1 MVLLFMMYVAI
12 EWSDLVL
19 YPVSFP
25 LNICMG
31 GNKPGNIG
39 RFKTLTSGWPESGCD
54 QSTHVCVTIQSHDEH
69 NIPSL
74 LAVQSDQNSHKV
86 IAADKNQ

>member
-31 GNKPGNIG
+31 GNTPGNIG
-39 RFKTLTSGWPESGCD
+39 RFKTLTSGC
-54 QSTHVCVTIQSHDEH
+54 
-69 NIPSL
+69 L
-74 LAVQSDQNSHKV
+74 KSD
-86 IAADKNQ
+86 ATNQHMYV

>member
-19 YPVSFP
+19 HPVSFS

-31 GNKPGNIG
+31 GNEPGNIG
-39 RFKTLTSGWPESGCD
+39 RFKTLTSGC
-54 QSTHVCVTIQSHDEH
+54 
-69 NIPSL
+69 L
-74 LAVQSDQNSHKV
+74 K
-86 IAADKNQ
+86 ADATNQHMYV

>member
-25 LNICMG
+25 LNVCMG
-31 GNKPGNIG
+31 GNEPGNSE
-39 RFKTLTSGWPESGCD
+39 RFKTLTSGC
-54 QSTHVCVTIQSHDEH
+54 
-69 NIPSL
+69 L
-74 LAVQSDQNSHKV
+74 K
-86 IAADKNQ
+86 ADATNQHMYV

>member
-25 LNICMG
+25 LNTCMG

-39 RFKTLTSGWPESGCD
+39 RFKTLTSGC
-54 QSTHVCVTIQSHDEH
+54 
-69 NIPSL
+69 L
-74 LAVQSDQNSHKV
+74 K
-86 IAADKNQ
+86 ADATNQHMYV